1 MTVKMSF
8 VILLLIL
15 RGVFTMEKNQLLAR
29 ISKLAALAHSED
41 LNRFA
46 LSEQAI
52 NEINAALETMTEEYV
67 ATYC

>member
-1 MTVKMSF
+1 
-8 VILLLIL
+8 
-15 RGVFTMEKNQLLAR
+15 MEKSQLLAR

-41 LNRFA
+41 LHRFA

-52 NEINAALETMTEEYV
+52 SEINAALETMTEEYV

>member
-1 MTVKMSF
+1 
-8 VILLLIL
+8 
-15 RGVFTMEKNQLLAR
+15 MEKSLLLAR

-41 LNRFA
+41 LHQYS

-52 NEINAALETMTEEYV
+52 NEIKATLETLSEEYV

>member
-1 MTVKMSF
+1 
-8 VILLLIL
+8 
-15 RGVFTMEKNQLLAR
+15 MEKSQLLAR

-52 NEINAALETMTEEYV
+52 SEINAALDTMTEEYV

>member
-1 MTVKMSF
+1 
-8 VILLLIL
+8 
-15 RGVFTMEKNQLLAR
+15 MEKSLLLAR

-41 LNRFA
+41 LHQYS

-52 NEINAALETMTEEYV
+52 GEIKASLDALTEEYV